1 MKQAP
6 VKTEHKI
13 ILDWISKD
21 ASVLDLGCG
30 DGELLALLISE
41 KQVHA
46 QGIELSETAI
56 HRCVAQGLSVFQQD
70 IDTGLSE
77 YADNSFDYVILN
89 QTLQQVKK
97 PDFVLKE
104 ALRVGKKVIVGF
116 PNFVQAS
123 ARLQIFFKGRV
134 PVTKAL
140 PYEWYDTPNLHFL
153 GIADFKD
160 YCKKRNI
167 HIEDSAFIRKNA
179 KLGCFQ
185 TCLRK
190 LDYFFYP
197 HDNLIFPKL
206 FKGNWNN
213 CCCVATTTQF

>member
-1 MKQAP
+1 MTQAT
-6 VKTEHKI
+6 VKIEHKI
-13 ILDWISKD
+13 ILNWVSKE

-30 DGELLALLISE
+30 DGELLALLIKE

-56 HRCVAQGLSVFQQD
+56 QRCVAEGLSVFQQD

-104 ALRVGKKVIVGF
+104 ALRVGKWVIVGF
-116 PNFVQAS
+116 PNFVHFS
-123 ARLQIFFKGRV
+123 ARIQILKGRV

-153 GIADFKD
+153 AIADFKD

-167 HIEDSAFIRKNA
+167 HIKNSAFIRKN
-179 KLGCFQ
+179 G
-185 TCLRK
+185 
-190 LDYFFYP
+190 P
-197 HDNLIFPKL
+197 VKL
-206 FKGNWNN
+206 FPNLFAETGLFLLNAIW
-213 CCCVATTTQF
+213 

>member
-1 MKQAP
+1 
-6 VKTEHKI
+6 VKIEHKI
-13 ILDWISKD
+13 ILNWVTTG

-30 DGELLALLISE
+30 DGELLALLTNE

-56 HRCVAQGLSVFQQD
+56 QHCIAEGLSVFQQD

-77 YADNSFDYVILN
+77 YADNSFDYVIIN

-97 PDFVLKE
+97 PDFALKE
-104 ALRVGKKVIVGF
+104 ALRVGKKAIVGF

-140 PYEWYDTPNLHFL
+140 PYEWFDTPNLHFL
-153 GIADFKD
+153 GIADFRD
-160 YCKKRNI
+160 YCKQRSIN
-167 HIEDSAFIRKNA
+167 IEDSAFIRKNS
-179 KLGCFQ
+179 
-185 TCLRK
+185 TV
-190 LDYFFYP
+190 
-197 HDNLIFPKL
+197 KL
-206 FKGNWNN
+206 FQNLLAEVGLFLLS
-213 CCCVATTTQF
+213 A